1 MQRNADIGLFKSL
14 SNLKRTLK
22 NKREKGGL
30 LMNQPFKTRLTEM
43 LGIKYPIL
51 MGGMQWITKAEFVA
65 HVCNAGGLGFITA
78 ESFETPED
86 LRQELRKMKDLTD
99 KPFGVNIS
107 MVPELGNLR
116 DRTHHLCDVV
126 CEEKVPVVETAGR
139 NPAPLVPALKSA
151 SVKIIHK
158 LTTVYHAQKAQ
169 EAGVDAVA
177 LLGFGSGG
185 HIGTQDV
192 ASFIALPMAV
202 ERLDIPVLAAGG
214 IADGKGFL
222 GALAMGAE
230 GVLLGSR
237 FLATKE
243 CPIHEEVK
251 EKYVKAKAEETVLL
265 MKSIGNPMRAIRNRL
280 ADDVLKIEANGASLE
295 EILKYVSGQRIRSA
309 YMEGNPE
316 ESMLPCGQVVGMINE
331 IKTVSQVIEDII
343 SEAIRCMDRL
353 KKMEP

>member
-1 MQRNADIGLFKSL
+1 M
-14 SNLKRTLK
+14 
-22 NKREKGGL
+22 E
-30 LMNQPFKTRLTEM
+30 QPFKTRLTEM
-43 LGIKYPIL
+43 LGIQYPIL
-51 MGGMQWITKAEFVA
+51 MGGMQWITRAEFVA
-65 HVCNAGGLGFITA
+65 HACNAGGLGFITA

-86 LRQELRKMKDLTD
+86 LRQELKKMRDLTD

-107 MVPELGNLR
+107 MIPELGNLK
-116 DRTHHLCDVV
+116 DRTHRLCDVI
-126 CEEKVPVVETAGR
+126 CEEGVPVVETAGR

-151 SVKIIHK
+151 GVKIIHK
-158 LTTVYHAQKAQ
+158 LTTVYHAKKAQ

-192 ASFIALPMAV
+192 ASFISLPMAV
-202 ERLDIPVLAAGG
+202 ENLDIPVIAAGG

-237 FLATKE
+237 FLATRE

-251 EKYVKAKAEETVLL
+251 EKYVKAKAEETALL
-265 MKSIGNPMRAIRNRL
+265 MKTLGNPMRTIRNRL
-280 ADDVLKIEANGASLE
+280 ADEVLAIEARGATLE
-295 EILKYVSGQRIRSA
+295 EILKYVSGQRTRSA
-309 YMEGNPE
+309 YMDGDPE
-316 ESMLPCGQVVGMINE
+316 DSMLPCGQVVGLINE

-343 SEAIRCMDRL
+343 AEAKNCMERL
-353 KKMEP
+353 KKMVE